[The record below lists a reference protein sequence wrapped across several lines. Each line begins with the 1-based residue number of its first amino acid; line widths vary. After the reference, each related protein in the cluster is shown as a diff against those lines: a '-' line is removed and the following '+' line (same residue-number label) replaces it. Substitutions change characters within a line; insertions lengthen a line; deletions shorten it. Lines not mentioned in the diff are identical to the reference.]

1 MALLCKTTN
10 REVESQTQT
19 KEWKEKEHVHT
30 FGDSKQA
37 GQFSAITGNF
47 TCNGKTRSKEKLFS
61 QLET

>member
-19 KEWKEKEHVHT
+19 KEWKEKEHIHT

-47 TCNGKTRSKEKLFS
+47 TCNGKT
-61 QLET
+61 